1 MLFKTLIYLNI
12 ILLWIALFALVT
24 LTGCQTP
31 QIPAHAAEV
40 KHPTLIAYEKQ
51 VKTYQV
57 EFVAVR
63 KQICATYK
71 PILDLE
77 RIANHSNYI
86 KLLKERDD
94 LIVQAKVKRDN
105 LIRKAWQTMRD
116 KRLNALSVDSQ

>member
-31 QIPAHAAEV
+31 QTPAQAAEV

-51 VKTYQV
+51 VKTYNG

-77 RIANHSNYI
+77 RIANHRNYT

-116 KRLNALSVDSQ
+116 KQLNSLSVDSQ